1 VIQTRDGKIHITYTY
16 RRYSIKHVELNEDWL
31 THMERP
37 N

>member
-1 VIQTRDGKIHITYTY
+1 VLQTSDGKIHIIYTF

-31 THMERP
+31 IHTARP